1 MMINILTEEITI
13 EIEIDEDNLLDNEV
27 LDENL
32 FQGNNLCI
40 CLIEVNI

>member
-13 EIEIDEDNLLDNEV
+13 KIEIDEDNLLDNEV

-32 FQGNNLCI
+32 FQGN
-40 CLIEVNI
+40 